1 MTRISVTLFV
11 KEHLM
16 GSDFRHYTDGIDQN
30 KDFEKLLDESVQDGR
45 EQKVEDITVCRSCHG
60 QRYYRII

>member
-11 KEHLM
+11 KEHRTD
-16 GSDFRHYTDGIDQN
+16 SNFSKYTDGYKK

-45 EQKVEDITVCRSCHG
+45 ELKVDDITVCRSCH
-60 QRYYRII
+60 RII

>member
-1 MTRISVTLFV
+1 MDT
-11 KEHLM
+11 
-16 GSDFRHYTDGIDQN
+16 DQN

-45 EQKVEDITVCRSCHG
+45 EQKVNDITVCRSCHG